1 MSVTTVLITDYA
13 WPDLEIERSVIE
25 GAGFR
30 MAAGPAMPASA
41 ETIASLVRDHQPASI
56 LTCWAQVDAS
66 AVGASPALRHVG
78 RIGVGL
84 DNIDVAA
91 CTARGVAVTN
101 VPDYCIEEVSDHA
114 LGFALAWTRGI
125 VIFDRAVRSGHWNPA
140 QAKLRRL
147 ATQTIGIVGYGRI
160 GRATARKFAAFGC
173 RVLVHSRSLPQ
184 PAPEPTA
191 GIEVVDL
198 DALLAAS
205 DIVVLHVPLVEA
217 TRHLI
222 DARRIAQMKP
232 GALLVNVSRGGL
244 VDTAAVIEALRSGHL
259 GGAALDVL
267 ESEPVVPT
275 ALLEEEAALL
285 TPHVAFSSDTSLAE
299 LRRRAAE
306 EAVRM
311 LRGQPPLNLCNA
323 PAR

>member
-1 MSVTTVLITDYA
+1 MTTILITDHA
-13 WPDLEIERSVIE
+13 WPDLEIERAVIE

-30 MAAGPAMPASA
+30 MAAGPAVPANA
-41 ETIASLVRDHQPASI
+41 AQIAALAREHKPASI
-56 LTCWAQVDAS
+56 LTCWAQVDAN
-66 AVGASPALRHVG
+66 AIGASSALRHVG

-91 CTARGVAVTN
+91 CTARGISVTN

-114 LGFALAWTRGI
+114 VGFALAWTRGI
-125 VIFDRAVRSGHWNPA
+125 VTFDRAVRAGRWDPA

-147 ATQTIGIVGYGRI
+147 ATQTVGIVGYGRI

-173 RVLVHSRSLPQ
+173 TILVYSA
-184 PAPEPTA
+184 PAPETA
-191 GIEVVDL
+191 AGLEVVGL
-198 DALLAAS
+198 DALLSAS
-205 DIVVLHVPLVEA
+205 DIVVLHVPLVES

-244 VDTAAVIEALRSGHL
+244 VDTHAVVEALRSGQL

-267 ESEPVVPT
+267 ESEPDVPPT
-275 ALLEEEAALL
+275 LRQQEGVLL

-306 EAVRM
+306 EAVRV
-311 LRGQPPLNLCNA
+311 LLGHPALNLCND
-323 PAR
+323 PTR